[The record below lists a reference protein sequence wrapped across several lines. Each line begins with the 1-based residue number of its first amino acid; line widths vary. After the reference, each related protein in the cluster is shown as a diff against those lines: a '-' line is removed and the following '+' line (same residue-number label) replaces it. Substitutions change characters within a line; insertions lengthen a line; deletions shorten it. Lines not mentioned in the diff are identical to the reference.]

1 MSDLEQEKE
10 AAARKSVEHVQPGM
24 VLGLGTGRTAA
35 HVVRLLGE
43 RVRQGLDIRAVPT
56 SSGTEALA
64 RAEGI
69 ALLTFEQVQQLDLAI
84 DGADEVDPA
93 LRMIKGG
100 GGALLREKIVAEA
113 ARRRIFAVDSSKP
126 RPRLGAFPL
135 PVEVVRFG
143 WQLVARR
150 LEALGAQVKLR
161 TAGDGAPL
169 LTDEGHYLLDC
180 AFGAIA
186 DPEHLA
192 HTLDGMTGVVEHG
205 LFIGL
210 ADMVLVGRGSSVEV
224 LEKPAT

>member
-10 AAARKSVEHVQPGM
+10 AAARKSVEYVQPGM

-35 HVVRLLGE
+35 YLVRLLGE
-43 RVRQGLDIRAVPT
+43 RVRQGLDIRGVPT

-69 ALLTFEQVQQLDLAI
+69 ALLTFAQVRQLDLAI
-84 DGADEVDPA
+84 DGADEVDPS

-100 GGALLREKIVAEA
+100 GGALLREKIVAAA
-113 ARRRIFAVDSSKP
+113 ARKRIFAVDSSKP
-126 RPRLGAFPL
+126 KPRLGAFPL

-143 WQLVARR
+143 WELVSRR

-161 TAGDGAPL
+161 TAKDGAPFI
-169 LTDEGHYLLDC
+169 TDEGHYLLDC
-180 AFGAIA
+180 AFGEIA

-224 LEKPAT
+224 LEK